1 MFDRVAD
8 FQYTN
13 SWILSELD
21 ANSTY
26 RQIQDRVEEAWQFP
40 IRRDEAELL
49 QDALRGEYRAAYREK
64 SAPDLLLGAI
74 QANYTS
80 VNWLGGDHTSDY
92 VQLAALGPGS
102 EVIGSFTRN
111 TDLFD
116 LMVESAGVREYASG

>member
-1 MFDRVAD
+1 M
-8 FQYTN
+8 
-13 SWILSELD
+13 I
-21 ANSTY
+21 
-26 RQIQDRVEEAWQFP
+26 
-40 IRRDEAELL
+40 
-49 QDALRGEYRAAYREK
+49 QDALRGEYEAAYRKK